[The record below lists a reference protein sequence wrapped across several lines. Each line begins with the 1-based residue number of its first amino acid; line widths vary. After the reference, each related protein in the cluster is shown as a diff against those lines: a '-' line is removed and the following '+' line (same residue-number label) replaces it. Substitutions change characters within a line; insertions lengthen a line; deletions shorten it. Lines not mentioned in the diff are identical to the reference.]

1 MWILESWTFRFILI
15 AVIIGLVVY
24 VKIIRPRQ

>member
-15 AVIIGLVVY
+15 AVIIGTIVFI
-24 VKIIRPRQ
+24 KIKQSRE

>member
-1 MWILESWTFRFILI
+1 MWILESGWFRIILF
-15 AVIIGLVVY
+15 AVIIGLIVY